1 MLFKI
6 ESSSSKIHLIT
17 LLIVIAG
24 SIFISIYVILVARN
38 DPGLGPS
45 ISTWTSNTSAVAA
58 VTMATIATLTAFRLQ
73 KTMRNSNEKNSSSEK
88 YGQVKKDAIRQ
99 HFYSL
104 QSLTIGLILWLI
116 AEFTWTYYQLVVG
129 IANPFPSSADIFW
142 LAGYPFF
149 LYFVLNMN
157 KAVAKNGIYDR
168 EALLL
173 ISASA
178 GLGLTYTFSLMF
190 GTQEL
195 IPSIQDRLGWIIS
208 LLYPILDTIILV
220 PSLVLI
226 ELLRRRKEQSAIAS
240 VWLIMAGSIILVT
253 LADIAFSYSQRIGES
268 AEVGWFTDIF
278 YSSSYIF
285 MTGALY
291 WYYRVLTTY
300 RKSSKFNNV

>member
-1 MLFKI
+1 MVFKI
-6 ESSSSKIHLIT
+6 ENSSSNIHLIT

-24 SIFISIYVILVARN
+24 CITISVFVILVARN
-38 DPGLGPS
+38 DPGLGPFV
-45 ISTWTSNTSAVAA
+45 STWTSNTAAVAA

-73 KTMRNSNEKNSSSEK
+73 KTMRNSNKKNSNSEK
-88 YGQVKKDAIRQ
+88 YDQIKRDTIRQ
-99 HFYSL
+99 HLYGL

-129 IANPFPSSADIFW
+129 IANPFPSAADIFW

-178 GLGLTYTFSLMF
+178 GLALTYTFILMF
-190 GTQEL
+190 GTQQL
-195 IPSIQDRLGWIIS
+195 IPSTQDRLGWIIS
-208 LLYPILDTIILV
+208 LLYPILDTIVLV

-226 ELLRRRKEQSAIAS
+226 GLLRRRKEQSAIAS
-240 VWLIMAGSIILVT
+240 AWLIMAGSIVLVT
-253 LADIAFSYSQRIGES
+253 IADIAFSYIQRIGES
-268 AEVGWFTDIF
+268 VEEEWFTDIL
-278 YSSSYIF
+278 YASSYIF

-291 WYYRVLTTY
+291 RYHRVLTI
-300 RKSSKFNNV
+300 SQGSKFNDV